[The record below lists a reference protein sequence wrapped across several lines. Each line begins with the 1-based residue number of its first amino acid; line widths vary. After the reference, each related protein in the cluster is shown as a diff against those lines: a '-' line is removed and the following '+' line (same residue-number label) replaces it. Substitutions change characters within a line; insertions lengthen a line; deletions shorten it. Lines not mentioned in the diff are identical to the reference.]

1 MFFTKE
7 EKNEQDNSEM
17 IIEQI
22 NLYHCLVGYDSV
34 YVTSPHILTSKELCK
49 ALNRIIDRRNMQIKC
64 SINSKDDS
72 INFRYLSTGECYAEI
87 HTVHVNR
94 TVIENMVNSK

>member
-1 MFFTKE
+1 MFFAKE

-17 IIEQI
+17 MIEQI
-22 NLYHCLVGYDSV
+22 NLYHCLLGYDSV
-34 YVTSPHILTSKELCK
+34 YVASPHILTSEELCK
-49 ALNRIIDRRNMQIKC
+49 ALNRIINRRDMQMKC
-64 SINSKDDS
+64 SINPKDDS

-94 TVIENMVNSK
+94 TVIENMVRMN